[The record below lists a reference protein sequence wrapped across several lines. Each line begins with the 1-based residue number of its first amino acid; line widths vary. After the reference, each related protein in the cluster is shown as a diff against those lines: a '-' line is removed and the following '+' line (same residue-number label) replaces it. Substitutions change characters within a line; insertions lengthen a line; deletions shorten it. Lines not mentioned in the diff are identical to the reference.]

1 MGDVFDGLDYK
12 HLTGQLKVRQCSMVW
27 SIEVMLKCIQAS
39 PAHLAHTHTHACKHR
54 HTTHR
59 HTNIHVRG
67 HARMLSH
74 TQTDKQTTSKPS
86 GIAKGH
92 VSPPK

>member
-1 MGDVFDGLDYK
+1 MLAVWVGLQT
-12 HLTGQLKVRQCSMVW
+12 LNW
-27 SIEVMLKCIQAS
+27 SIESQAMLNGLVHRSDAEMHPGISCTAGT
-39 PAHLAHTHTHACKHR
+39 HTYTCVHTHR
-54 HTTHR
+54 LTHR

-67 HARMLSH
+67 HACMLAH

-92 VSPPK
+92 VPPQ

>member
-1 MGDVFDGLDYK
+1 MLAVWVGLQT
-12 HLTGQLKVRQCSMVW
+12 LNW
-27 SIEVMLKCIQAS
+27 SIESQAMLNGLVHRSDAEMHPGIS
-39 PAHLAHTHTHACKHR
+39 VHSWHTHIHMRAHTHTH
-54 HTTHR
+54 TQTHR
-59 HTNIHVRG
+59 HTRTR
-67 HARMLSH
+67 AR